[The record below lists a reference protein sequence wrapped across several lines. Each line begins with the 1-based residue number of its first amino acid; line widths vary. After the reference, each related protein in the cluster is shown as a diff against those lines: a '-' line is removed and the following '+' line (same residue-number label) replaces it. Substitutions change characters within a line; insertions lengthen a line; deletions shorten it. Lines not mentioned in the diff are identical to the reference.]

1 MRMEAPRGTPPQ
13 AQPALHP
20 QAQASAV
27 RGANS
32 VCHREAHPHVQA
44 SGPAGP
50 PRRTQRAR
58 PTAAGAGSQC
68 VPRVSMRGPARDAPP
83 HRPLPRS
90 SAGAT
95 EEERRHGAPTAA
107 PSDGGASPQHAAS
120 ASPVGPRAQ
129 GRAKATDLGWTHVY
143 KDCTGYSY
151 GGALA
156 GTPSSLQAAISGHLH
171 SGRDSPIRS
180 RVPRRL
186 ARRPE
191 LGP

>member
-1 MRMEAPRGTPPQ
+1 MERPQPLPPMGGQ
-13 AQPALHP
+13 AL
-20 QAQASAV
+20 S
-27 RGANS
+27 
-32 VCHREAHPHVQA
+32 
-44 SGPAGP
+44 
-50 PRRTQRAR
+50 TQR
-58 PTAAGAGSQC
+58 Q
-68 VPRVSMRGPARDAPP
+68 
-83 HRPLPRS
+83 L
-90 SAGAT
+90 
-95 EEERRHGAPTAA
+95 
-107 PSDGGASPQHAAS
+107 
-120 ASPVGPRAQ
+120 PVGPRAQ